1 MYNKY
6 FKVIVEFVFCFIL
19 LAILSP
25 VMLLSF
31 IIIKFEDPIGGV
43 LFRQQRTGING
54 KAFSVYKLRSMKANT
69 HDENGLELS
78 DQQRMLKFGLLFR
91 KWSIDELPQ
100 LFNILK
106 GDMSLI
112 GPRPLP
118 TIYLPYFS
126 EIENSRHS
134 VKPGIS
140 GWAQVN
146 GRNSISWEDKFE
158 LDIEYVENR
167 SFLFDFKIGVM
178 TILNVLSK
186 SNIVVRGDDNNVDF
200 HTYRMNQRNELK

>member
-1 MYNKY
+1 MYIKY
-6 FKVIVEFVFCFIL
+6 FKFFVEFIFCFL
-19 LAILSP
+19 LTAILSP
-25 VMLLSF
+25 IIIISF
-31 IIIKFEDPIGGV
+31 IIIKLEDPSGSV
-43 LFRQQRTGING
+43 LFRQQRIGMNCE
-54 KAFSVYKLRSMKANT
+54 AFSVFKLRSMKVAT
-69 HDENGLELS
+69 HDENGIELN
-78 DQQRMLKFGLLFR
+78 DNQRMLKFGLLFR

-118 TIYLPYFS
+118 TVYLPYFS
-126 EIENSRHS
+126 DKENGRHT

-158 LDIEYVENR
+158 LDIEYVEKR

-178 TILNVLSK
+178 TIINVLSK
-186 SNIVVRGDDNNVDF
+186 SDIVVRGDDNNVDF
-200 HTYRMNQRNELK
+200 HTYRKNQRNESR

>member
-19 LAILSP
+19 LAVLSP

-54 KAFSVYKLRSMKANT
+54 KAFSVYKLRSMKINT

-146 GRNSISWEDKFE
+146 GRNNISWEDKFE

-200 HTYRMNQRNELK
+200 HTYRMNQRNDPK

>member
-1 MYNKY
+1 MYIKY
-6 FKVIVEFVFCFIL
+6 FKVIAEFIFCFML
-19 LAILSP
+19 LTVLSP
-25 VMLLSF
+25 IMLLSF
-31 IIIKFEDPIGGV
+31 IIIKLEDPSGGV
-43 LFRQQRTGING
+43 LFRQQRIGRNG
-54 KAFSVYKLRSMKANT
+54 KPFSVLKLRSMKVSTN
-69 HDENGLELS
+69 DKNGLELS

-118 TIYLPYFS
+118 TLYLPYFNKR
-126 EIENSRHS
+126 ENGRHS

-146 GRNSISWEDKFE
+146 GRNSISWEEKFE

-186 SNIVVRGDDNNVDF
+186 SDIVVRGDDNNVDF
-200 HTYRMNQRNELK
+200 HTYRMNQRNDPK